1 MEFTTLEVAGSDA
14 VRILEEYRSRYRSTA
29 QDPFMIGDGEEL
41 ERLEEQ
47 VEDAEQ
53 TSAEIIRASL
63 VIDVGAWIAK
73 EREERREDSK
83 ERGCAAGEELLG
95 EWPINA
101 SDQGSITLHKDILSG
116 NIKSKVYPGLAKI
129 EHPWHLPAVI
139 HFGGWNDCPSAEEH
153 CAFHRSWQQRFG
165 AEITGMSGDT
175 VECVVRNPPR
185 DGKAA
190 LDLAWE
196 QYWYC
201 TDIVDQGCESI
212 SNLAATLLNS
222 PYWYFW
228 KLLLQ

>member
-1 MEFTTLEVAGSDA
+1 MEFTTLEVSGSDA
-14 VRILEEYRSRYRSTA
+14 VRLLEEYRSRYRSTA
-29 QDPFMIGDGEEL
+29 QYPFMIGDGEEL

-47 VEDAEQ
+47 AEDAEQ
-53 TSAEIIRASL
+53 NSAEIIRASL
-63 VIDVGAWIAK
+63 AIDVGAWIAK
-73 EREERREDSK
+73 EREQRRK
-83 ERGCAAGEELLG
+83 EEEEWGCLSDEELLG
-95 EWPINA
+95 EWPIKA
-101 SDQGSITLHKDILSG
+101 VDPGSITLHKDILSG
-116 NIKSKVYPGLAKI
+116 KVKPKVYLGLAKI
-129 EHPWHLPAVI
+129 EQPWHLPALI

-153 CAFHRSWQQRFG
+153 CAFHRSWRDRFG

-185 DGKAA
+185 DRKAA

-222 PYWYFW
+222 PYWFFW
-228 KLLLQ
+228 WD